1 MAFGLRP
8 IGNISADE
16 CTAMTEYSIT
26 SGAAAI
32 YYGDPVKQVT
42 DGSITVAAAGDVCI
56 GIFAGCTYYNAKGQ
70 LVNSPNYDAPTSP
83 TDIKALVFDDYNAKF
98 EILANADVTADN
110 IGAQYDIVYAAGS
123 AVNGKSGV
131 MLDISSLATTGKTF
145 RMTALSNRVGDNARV
160 VQVVWAENALK
171 GVVSGVGGI

>member
-32 YYGDPVKQVT
+32 YSGDEVKQVT
-42 DGSITVAAAGDVCI
+42 DGSIEVAAAGDVGI
-56 GIFAGCTYYNAKGQ
+56 GSFVSCTYYNAKGE
-70 LVNSPNYDAPTSP
+70 LVTSPNYDAPSGA
-83 TDIKALVFDDYNAKF
+83 TDIKCLVHDDPDTKF
-98 EILANADVTADN
+98 EILANADVTAAN
-110 IGAQYDIVYAAGS
+110 IGALYDIVYSAGS

-160 VQVVWAENALK
+160 VQVVHAEHALK
-171 GVVSGVGGI
+171 GVVSGAGGI